1 MGATKYPFLRWKP
14 KTGVYF
20 SVLLSVLY
28 IGIKVSFI
36 CILIS
41 FCVKQVTIFGESAG
55 GASVGFHLL
64 SPDSR
69 PFFTRAILQS
79 GVPNCPWASVSPA
92 EARRRATL
100 LAKLVGCNGGNDT
113 ELVDCLRNKNPQELI
128 DQEWQVMQIYS
139 EFTFFTLLSLETF
152 KIVIV

>member
-1 MGATKYPFLRWKP
+1 M
-14 KTGVYF
+14 
-20 SVLLSVLY
+20 
-28 IGIKVSFI
+28 
-36 CILIS
+36 
-41 FCVKQVTIFGESAG
+41 KQVTIFGESAG

-69 PFFTRAILQS
+69 HTFTRAILQS

-113 ELVDCLRNKNPQELI
+113 ELVDCLRGKTPQELI
-128 DQEWQVMQIYS
+128 DQEWQVMQTCNTNAS
-139 EFTFFTLLSLETF
+139 QMQ
-152 KIVIV
+152 